1 MFLFTLH
8 SLFARTPLIDP
19 PAVMASAF
27 VGLGLAA
34 AVYWLVR
41 VLTNVEEP
49 TDNEWRYD
57 TTRIRELR
65 RLDAIYRGLQP
76 LVRLFSKFNR
86 AVFPN
91 TLVDMRRELQAA
103 GLPRYWLAEEYLARC
118 EIIALLWV
126 PVYVVVCLRVMG
138 PPGIVLALTSTIATG
153 WFLRRR
159 LRQKARTRL
168 AQIKRRLPFFL
179 DLLTLLMEA
188 GSTFVQGLAD
198 AVHEFANQPI
208 AVEFGRVLTDI
219 HMGKARTDAFSA
231 LRDRLDDNDITSL
244 IGAIIQG
251 ENLGT
256 PVAAVFRTQADVM
269 RIKRTQSAETA
280 AGEAGVNMLF
290 PGVLVM
296 MAAVFLI
303 LGPFLLNYLYF
314 GLQF

>member
-1 MFLFTLH
+1 MSHTYYMP
-8 SLFARTPLIDP
+8 LFATTSVIDP
-19 PAVMASAF
+19 PAIMASVF

-34 AVYWLVR
+34 AMYWLVR
-41 VLTNVEEP
+41 VVTIVDETP
-49 TDNEWRYD
+49 DNEWRYD
-57 TTRIRELR
+57 RTRIRELR

-76 LVRLFSKFNR
+76 LVRLFSNFNR
-86 AVFPN
+86 AVFPA
-91 TLVDMRRELQAA
+91 TLVDIRRELQAA
-103 GLPRYWLAEEYLARC
+103 GFSRYWLAEEYLARC
-118 EIIALLWV
+118 ELIALMWL
-126 PVYVVVCLRVMG
+126 PVVVFVCLRAMG
-138 PPGIVLALTSTIATG
+138 PAGIVLALTLTIVTA

-159 LRQKARTRL
+159 LRQQARTRL
-168 AQIKRRLPFFL
+168 AKIKRRLPFFL

-188 GSTFVQGLAD
+188 GSTFVQALAD
-198 AVHEFANQPI
+198 AVHEFERQPI
-208 AVEFGRVLTDI
+208 ATEFGRVLTDI
-219 HMGKARTDAFSA
+219 HLGKARADAFSA

-269 RIKRTQSAETA
+269 RIKRTQSAETV

-296 MAAVFLI
+296 MAAVALI

-314 GLQF
+314 GMQF

>member
-1 MFLFTLH
+1 
-8 SLFARTPLIDP
+8 
-19 PAVMASAF
+19 MAS
-27 VGLGLAA
+27 VCMGLAVA
-34 AVYWLVR
+34 ALLYWFVR
-41 VLTNVEEP
+41 VMTYVDAT

-65 RLDAIYRGLQP
+65 RQDALYRGAQP
-76 LVRLFSKFNR
+76 LIRLFARFNR
-86 AVFPN
+86 GVFSN

-103 GLPRYWLAEEYLARC
+103 GLPRYWLPEEYLGRC
-118 EIIALLWV
+118 ELVALLWL
-126 PVYVVVCLRVMG
+126 PVYIVVCWRFMG
-138 PPGIVLALTSTIATG
+138 PPGLVLALTLTAATA
-153 WFLRRR
+153 WFCRARLRR
-159 LRQKARTRL
+159 KARTRL

-198 AVHEFANQPI
+198 AVHEFARQPI

-219 HMGKARTDAFSA
+219 NLGKARTEAFEA
-231 LRDRLDDNDITSL
+231 LRNRLDDNDITSL

-269 RIKRTQSAETA
+269 RIKRTQSAETV

-296 MAAVFLI
+296 MAAVALI

-314 GLQF
+314 GLQM